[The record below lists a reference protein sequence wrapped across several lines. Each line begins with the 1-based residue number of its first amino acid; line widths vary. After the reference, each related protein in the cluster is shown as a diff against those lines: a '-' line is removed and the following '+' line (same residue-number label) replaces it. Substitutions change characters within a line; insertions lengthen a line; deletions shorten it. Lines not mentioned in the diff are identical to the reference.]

1 MPKVVCK
8 KRQKRT
14 DGSLLPSILRDY
26 IELLLKF
33 LDHQGTVRAAKA
45 EGVRQED
52 VDVLL
57 LGLGHDI
64 QILRIFIR
72 VFEIDVRRDEGVFH
86 HQAGVNNL
94 AGASH
99 PALVSRHGLR
109 GADGGM
115 VFGEEV
121 VESQGLERVALFGGG
136 SVGVD
141 VVDILGSHVSILEG
155 AFHSDS
161 GAHIGR
167 L

>member
-33 LDHQGTVRAAKA
+33 LDHQRAVGSAKA
-45 EGVRQED
+45 EGVGEEE
-52 VDVLL
+52 VDIFFLGATYDIEVL
-57 LGLGHDI
+57 G
-64 QILRIFIR
+64 ILVR

-99 PALVSRHGLR
+99 PALVTGH
-109 GADGGM
+109 
-115 VFGEEV
+115 
-121 VESQGLERVALFGGG
+121 
-136 SVGVD
+136 
-141 VVDILGSHVSILEG
+141 
-155 AFHSDS
+155 
-161 GAHIGR
+161 
-167 L
+167 